1 MMTGC
6 RLPDNPEENNDMKW
20 LIFIRGE
27 EPGGDVFTTVDDAPD
42 AGDAIRRV
50 KTALNGSVDAYNRD
64 ALCPELVALPG
75 EAEQNQEN
83 ASA

>member
-1 MMTGC
+1 
-6 RLPDNPEENNDMKW
+6 MKW

-27 EPGGDVFTTVDDAPD
+27 EPGGDVFATVDDAPD
-42 AGDAIRRV
+42 AAGAAIRRV
-50 KTALNGSVDAYNRD
+50 KAALNGSVEAYDHD
-64 ALCPELVALPG
+64 ALCPELIALPG

>member
-1 MMTGC
+1 
-6 RLPDNPEENNDMKW
+6 MKW

-27 EPGGDVFTTVDDAPD
+27 EPSGDVFATVDDAPD

-50 KTALNGSVDAYNRD
+50 KTALNGSVDAYDRD

-75 EAEQNQEN
+75 EADENPEN